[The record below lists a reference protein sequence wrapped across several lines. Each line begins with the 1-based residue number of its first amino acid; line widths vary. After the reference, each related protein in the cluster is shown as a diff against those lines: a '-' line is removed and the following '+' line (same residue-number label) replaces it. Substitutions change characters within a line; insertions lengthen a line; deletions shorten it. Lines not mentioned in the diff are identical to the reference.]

1 MIFQI
6 NNVVTSVKVLLEVL
20 EIFDKFAIIKNKD
33 ATKLGMINI
42 GRKILKSR
50 KILPS
55 DYFTSDFNFPFNFH
69 ETKNQNCTI
78 QCDLFQKMTVIILHT
93 QRRNN

>member
-6 NNVVTSVKVLLEVL
+6 NNVVTSVKVLLKVL

-33 ATKLGMINI
+33 AIKLGMLNI
-42 GRKILKSR
+42 GRKIMKSR

-55 DYFTSDFNFPFNFH
+55 DYFTTDFNFPYNFH
-69 ETKNQNCTI
+69 ETKNQNVQYSVTY
-78 QCDLFQKMTVIILHT
+78 F
-93 QRRNN
+93 RR